1 MDDRHALKMEAMLD
15 AVATRPGVTSTAL
28 REQVRDYA
36 QRLSLDASADPLNV
50 PPELVAYV
58 RNVTFHAYKV
68 LDEDILSLQKAGYS
82 DDALFEITLS
92 VTMGTAR
99 ARLERGLNALQEAV
113 E

>member
-1 MDDRHALKMEAMLD
+1 MNDRHALQMGAMLD
-15 AVATRPGVTSTAL
+15 AVATQPGVTTTAL
-28 REQVRDYA
+28 REQVRAYA
-36 QRLSLDASADPLNV
+36 QRLSLDPSADPLDV

-58 RNVTFHAYKV
+58 RKVTFHAYKV

-92 VTMGTAR
+92 VSMGTAR
-99 ARLERGLNALQEAV
+99 ARLERGLHTLQEVV